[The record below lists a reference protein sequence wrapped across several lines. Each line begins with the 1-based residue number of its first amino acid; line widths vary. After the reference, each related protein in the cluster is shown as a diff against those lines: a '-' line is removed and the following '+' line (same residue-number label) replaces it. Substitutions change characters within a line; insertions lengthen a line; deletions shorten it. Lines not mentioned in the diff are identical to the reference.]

1 MRRAILSAL
10 MITLLLLPGCGERE
24 ERLEKSFS
32 QFREDVTLA
41 QEITLEAELTANY
54 GGTAATYTLSAVY
67 DGQQTEIEVLSPD
80 IIAGVKATVLR
91 GETTV
96 SYENVLLGAGAVD
109 EEGLTPV
116 SAIPVML
123 DAMAS
128 GYTELLWWEGDY
140 IVARLY
146 VGEQSVLTLWLDQ
159 DSLAPISS
167 EIATA
172 GETVIACS
180 FTQWSI
186 T

>member
-10 MITLLLLPGCGERE
+10 MIALLLLPGCGERE

-32 QFREDVTLA
+32 QFRETVTLA
-41 QEITLEAELTANY
+41 REITLETELTANY
-54 GGTAATYTLSAVY
+54 GGTAATYTLAAVY

-80 IIAGVKATVLR
+80 IIAGVKATVQR

-123 DAMAS
+123 NAMAS

-159 DSLAPISS
+159 DSLTPVSG

-180 FTQWSI
+180 FTKWAI